1 MNQDHANQMVWK
13 FAAAC
18 QSLLDP
24 SEALAGFQALSMPS
38 MR

>member
-1 MNQDHANQMVWK
+1 MEWQS
-13 FAAAC
+13 AAPF

-24 SEALAGFQALSMPS
+24 SEALAGFQALSKPS